1 MCRVPDSALLWEGL
15 SAGRM
20 EAAQA
25 CVQDAS
31 SGGCNH
37 GTNRQLVKG
46 SLLTSFFLYAQH
58 VRMWCYVVLAGDAR
72 IALVFIGQAQLAQ
85 PWLLDGF
92 VSDRGQARG
101 VGFYSR
107 LSGVQAYVWF
117 SDLSGC

>member
-1 MCRVPDSALLWEGL
+1 V
-15 SAGRM
+15 
-20 EAAQA
+20 
-25 CVQDAS
+25 
-31 SGGCNH
+31 
-37 GTNRQLVKG
+37 
-46 SLLTSFFLYAQH
+46 
-58 VRMWCYVVLAGDAR
+58 WCYVVLAGDAC

-101 VGFYSR
+101 VGFNSR